1 MSPVLSPST
10 LLFLVLPPLLWA
22 SNAIVGRLAAGAI
35 PPITLNFL
43 RWVVA
48 ILVLLP
54 FVWRRLKQD
63 WPLARKAWVVLAAT
77 GFLST
82 TTYNALQYFALTT
95 SSPINVALITAA
107 GPIFTLLMGWLFF
120 QATISRAATLGAV
133 VSLIGVAWVLLR
145 GELQNATRIDFVS
158 GDLFMLLAIALWS
171 LYTWLLR
178 GRPAEMSGY
187 SVLTMQ
193 MAWGL
198 LFAVPM
204 VLAEWFLG
212 GYSAIAW
219 SPKIY
224 SMILFVA
231 LGPALLAY
239 LCYQQAVLRTG
250 SQLPM
255 FFLNLTPVFAALM
268 AVVLLGE
275 FPELYHGVG
284 LVLIVAGIV
293 LANPTK
299 KSV

>member
-1 MSPVLSPST
+1 MSPALSPST

>member
-54 FVWRRLKQD
+54 FVWHRLRQD

-95 SSPINVALITAA
+95 SSPINVALITAS

-133 VSLIGVAWVLLR
+133 VSLIGVTWVLLR
-145 GELQNATRIDFVS
+145 GELLNATRIDFVS

-178 GRPAEMSGY
+178 GRPGEMSGY

-224 SMILFVA
+224 SVILFVA

-275 FPELYHGVG
+275 FPELYHVVG

>member
-54 FVWRRLKQD
+54 FVWHRLRQD

-95 SSPINVALITAA
+95 SSPINVALITAS

-133 VSLIGVAWVLLR
+133 VSLIGVTWVLLR
-145 GELQNATRIDFVS
+145 GELLNATRIDFVS

-275 FPELYHGVG
+275 FPELYHAVG

-299 KSV
+299 KSI

>member
-1 MSPVLSPST
+1 MSPALSPST

-275 FPELYHGVG
+275 FP
-284 LVLIVAGIV
+284 
-293 LANPTK
+293 
-299 KSV
+299 

>member
-54 FVWRRLKQD
+54 FVWRRLRQD

-133 VSLIGVAWVLLR
+133 VSLVGVAWVLLR
-145 GELQNATRIDFVS
+145 GELLNATRIDFVS

-275 FPELYHGVG
+275 FPELYHVVG

>member
-54 FVWRRLKQD
+54 FVWRRLRQD
-63 WPLARKAWVVLAAT
+63 WPLARRAWVVLAAT

-95 SSPINVALITAA
+95 SSPINVALITAS

-133 VSLIGVAWVLLR
+133 VSLIGVTWVLLR
-145 GELQNATRIDFVS
+145 GELLNATRIDFVS

-193 MAWGL
+193 MSWGL

-275 FPELYHGVG
+275 FPELYHVVG

>member
-1 MSPVLSPST
+1 MSPALSPST

-54 FVWRRLKQD
+54 FVWRRLRQD
-63 WPLARKAWVVLAAT
+63 WPLARRAWVVLAAT

-95 SSPINVALITAA
+95 SSPINVALITAS

-133 VSLIGVAWVLLR
+133 VSLIGVTWVLLR
-145 GELQNATRIDFVS
+145 GELLNATRIDFVS

-178 GRPAEMSGY
+178 ARPAEMSGY
-187 SVLTMQ
+187 SVLIMQ

-255 FFLNLTPVFAALM
+255 FFLNLTPVFAALL

-275 FPELYHGVG
+275 FPELYHVVG

>member
-1 MSPVLSPST
+1 MSPALSPST

-54 FVWRRLKQD
+54 FVWRRLRQD
-63 WPLARKAWVVLAAT
+63 WPLARRAWVVLAAT

-95 SSPINVALITAA
+95 SSPINVALITAS

-133 VSLIGVAWVLLR
+133 VSLIGVTWVLLR
-145 GELQNATRIDFVS
+145 GELLNATRIDFVS

-187 SVLTMQ
+187 SVLIMQ

-275 FPELYHGVG
+275 FPELYHVVG

>member
-54 FVWRRLKQD
+54 FVWRRLRQD
-63 WPLARKAWVVLAAT
+63 WPLARRAWVVLAAT

-95 SSPINVALITAA
+95 SSPINVALITAS

-133 VSLIGVAWVLLR
+133 VSLIGVTWVLLR
-145 GELQNATRIDFVS
+145 GELLNATRIDFVS

-275 FPELYHGVG
+275 FPELYHVVG

-293 LANPTK
+293 LANSTK

>member
-54 FVWRRLKQD
+54 FVWHRLQQD

-95 SSPINVALITAA
+95 SSPINVALITAS

-133 VSLIGVAWVLLR
+133 VSLIGVTWVLLR
-145 GELQNATRIDFVS
+145 GELLNATRIDFVS

-171 LYTWLLR
+171 LYTWL
-178 GRPAEMSGY
+178 
-187 SVLTMQ
+187 
-193 MAWGL
+193 
-198 LFAVPM
+198 
-204 VLAEWFLG
+204 
-212 GYSAIAW
+212 
-219 SPKIY
+219 
-224 SMILFVA
+224 
-231 LGPALLAY
+231 
-239 LCYQQAVLRTG
+239 
-250 SQLPM
+250 
-255 FFLNLTPVFAALM
+255 
-268 AVVLLGE
+268 
-275 FPELYHGVG
+275 
-284 LVLIVAGIV
+284 
-293 LANPTK
+293 
-299 KSV
+299 

>member
-1 MSPVLSPST
+1 MRHIAT
-10 LLFLVLPPLLWA
+10 AALLPLTFT
-22 SNAIVGRLAAGAI
+22 LAA
-35 PPITLNFL
+35 
-43 RWVVA
+43 
-48 ILVLLP
+48 
-54 FVWRRLKQD
+54 
-63 WPLARKAWVVLAAT
+63 LAQVDAT
-77 GFLST
+77 KT
-82 TTYNALQYFALTT
+82 A
-95 SSPINVALITAA
+95 SPQ
-107 GPIFTLLMGWLFF
+107 P
-120 QATISRAATLGAV
+120 QA
-133 VSLIGVAWVLLR
+133 
-145 GELQNATRIDFVS
+145 
-158 GDLFMLLAIALWS
+158 
-171 LYTWLLR
+171 
-178 GRPAEMSGY
+178 AEMSGY

>member
-1 MSPVLSPST
+1 MSPALSPST

-54 FVWRRLKQD
+54 FVWRRLRQD
-63 WPLARKAWVVLAAT
+63 WPLARRAWVVLAAT

-95 SSPINVALITAA
+95 SSPINVALITAS

-133 VSLIGVAWVLLR
+133 VSLIGVTWVLLR
-145 GELQNATRIDFVS
+145 GELLNATRIDFVS

-275 FPELYHGVG
+275 FPELYHVVG

>member
-10 LLFLVLPPLLWA
+10 LVFLVLPPLLWA

-54 FVWRRLKQD
+54 FVWRRLRQD
-63 WPLARKAWVVLAAT
+63 WPLARRAWVVLAAT

-95 SSPINVALITAA
+95 SSPINVALITAS

-133 VSLIGVAWVLLR
+133 VSLIGVTWVLLR
-145 GELQNATRIDFVS
+145 GELLNATRIDFVS

-275 FPELYHGVG
+275 FPELYHVVG

>member
-54 FVWRRLKQD
+54 FVWRRLRQD
-63 WPLARKAWVVLAAT
+63 WPLARRAWVVLAAT

-95 SSPINVALITAA
+95 SSPINVALITAS

-133 VSLIGVAWVLLR
+133 VSLIGVTWVLLR
-145 GELQNATRIDFVS
+145 GELLNATRIDFVS

-275 FPELYHGVG
+275 FPELYHVVG

>member
-54 FVWRRLKQD
+54 FVWRRLRQD
-63 WPLARKAWVVLAAT
+63 WPLARRAWVVLAAT

-95 SSPINVALITAA
+95 SSPINVALITAS

-133 VSLIGVAWVLLR
+133 VSLIGVTWVLLR
-145 GELQNATRIDFVS
+145 GELLNATRIDFVS

-275 FPELYHGVG
+275 FPERYHVVG
-284 LVLIVAGIV
+284 LGLIVAGIV

>member
-10 LLFLVLPPLLWA
+10 LLILVLPPLLWA
-22 SNAIVGRLAAGAI
+22 STAIVGRLAAGAI
-35 PPITLNFL
+35 PPNTLNFL

-54 FVWRRLKQD
+54 FVWRRLRQD
-63 WPLARKAWVVLAAT
+63 WPLARRAWVVLAAT

-95 SSPINVALITAA
+95 SSPINVALITAS

-133 VSLIGVAWVLLR
+133 VSLIGVTWVLLR
-145 GELQNATRIDFVS
+145 GELLNATRIDFVS

-275 FPELYHGVG
+275 FPELYHVVG

>member
-1 MSPVLSPST
+1 MSPALSPST

-54 FVWRRLKQD
+54 FVWRRLRQD
-63 WPLARKAWVVLAAT
+63 WPLARKAWVVLAVT

-95 SSPINVALITAA
+95 SSPINVALITAS

-133 VSLIGVAWVLLR
+133 VSLVGVAWVLLR
-145 GELQNATRIDFVS
+145 GELLNATRIDFVS

-178 GRPAEMSGY
+178 ARPAEMSGY

-255 FFLNLTPVFAALM
+255 FFLNLTPVFAALL

-275 FPELYHGVG
+275 FPELYHVVG